1 MKAILTAAWAAIV
14 FITSLPASAAQPE
27 STARS
32 VSVDY
37 SDLDLT
43 RAQGVSTLEH
53 RVNGAIRQVC
63 DGPAFGLNDKLQQHA
78 CARSAQTAA
87 SRSVQTAITT
97 ARQLPSAKS
106 IGTIT
111 PTVPD
116 KTISN
121 FSQQL
126 WISHNRIPR
135 R

>member
-63 DGPAFGLNDKLQQHA
+63 DGPAFGLNEKLQQHA
-78 CARSAQTAA
+78 CERSAQTTA
-87 SRSVQTAITT
+87 SSSVQNAITT

-106 IGTIT
+106 MGTAT
-111 PTVPD
+111 PGVPD
-116 KTISN
+116 KTIS
-121 FSQQL
+121 SSTHRL
-126 WISHNRIPR
+126 WNSHNRIPR